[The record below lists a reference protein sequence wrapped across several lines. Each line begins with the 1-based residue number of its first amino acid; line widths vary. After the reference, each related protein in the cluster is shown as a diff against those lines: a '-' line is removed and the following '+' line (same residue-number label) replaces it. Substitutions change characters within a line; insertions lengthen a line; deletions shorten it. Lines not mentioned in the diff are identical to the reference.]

1 MLMTL
6 EITYFWFCWRNLDE
20 FPKKWDLDDFDRD
33 FERVIIDERVSRND
47 GVALNLYQSRS

>member
-1 MLMTL
+1 
-6 EITYFWFCWRNLDE
+6 
-20 FPKKWDLDDFDRD
+20 LDDFDRD